1 MKTKKCRPVLV
12 ESKENTGITLGI
24 NITKNI
30 PGAMRG
36 QNYELI
42 LISLEDEEY
51 NEGDYVLC
59 KNQILEVDS
68 NKAYSGANFITLSYC
83 RQNKFPKVIATQSQ
97 ISPEYIAKFI
107 EQYNN
112 GKVDDVEIE
121 MQEWN
126 KAKMPKDFLK
136 YIEPGCGLPIIAG
149 SEEVYYKPKLTN
161 KFVTI
166 VTIVEKKEPI
176 LYTEEEVKDLF
187 IRYRCF
193 RNENPELS
201 IWDHDQW
208 FQENE
213 KK

>member
-42 LISLEDEEY
+42 LISLEDEKIEVSDLVY
-51 NEGDYVLC
+51 DTL
-59 KNQILEVDS
+59 KNRLFNAMS
-68 NKAYSGANFITLSYC
+68 NYDGMKYIH
-83 RQNKFPKVIATQSQ
+83 KVIATQNQ

-126 KAKMPKDFLK
+126 
-136 YIEPGCGLPIIAG
+136 I
-149 SEEVYYKPKLTN
+149 
-161 KFVTI
+161 
-166 VTIVEKKEPI
+166 
-176 LYTEEEVKDLF
+176 
-187 IRYRCF
+187 
-193 RNENPELS
+193 
-201 IWDHDQW
+201 
-208 FQENE
+208 
-213 KK
+213 